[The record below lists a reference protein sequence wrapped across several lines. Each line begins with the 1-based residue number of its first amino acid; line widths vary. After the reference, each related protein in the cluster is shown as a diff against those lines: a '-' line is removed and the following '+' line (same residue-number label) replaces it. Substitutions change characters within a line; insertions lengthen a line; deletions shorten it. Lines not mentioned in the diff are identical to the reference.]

1 MNQRIRRFLPVS
13 AALLAV
19 AVFQPTYAT
28 AQGADPDI
36 NKPYLSEKLDTRRM
50 TRQFEDEGRE
60 AYERRLD
67 VMKVLGLKPGDD
79 VADIGAGSGFYVELM
94 AQAVGKS
101 GAVYA
106 IEIAPNWIKHL
117 RRMATEKQLTQV
129 TVIEGEERS
138 TRLPPASIDLAFSS
152 DTYHHFEY
160 PQDML
165 ADIYQA
171 LRPGGRWVVLDYERI
186 PGVSSQWTLDHV
198 RAGKQEVIEE
208 IVAAGFELERE
219 ADIGM
224 HENYLLIF
232 RRPKQ

>member
-1 MNQRIRRFLPVS
+1 
-13 AALLAV
+13 
-19 AVFQPTYAT
+19 
-28 AQGADPDI
+28 
-36 NKPYLSEKLDTRRM
+36 
-50 TRQFEDEGRE
+50 
-60 AYERRLD
+60 
-67 VMKVLGLKPGDD
+67 
-79 VADIGAGSGFYVELM
+79 
-94 AQAVGKS
+94 
-101 GAVYA
+101 
-106 IEIAPNWIKHL
+106 
-117 RRMATEKQLTQV
+117 QV

-198 RAGKQEVIEE
+198 RAGKQEVIRE
-208 IVAAGFELERE
+208 ILAAGFEFERE

-224 HENYLLIF
+224 KENYLLIF
-232 RRPKQ
+232 RRPAD